1 VNLKKKVFFVLLTYS
16 REDFNVGYFRA
27 AMGDGGFSEDVNSIS
42 TPYRFSH
49 TCIPL
54 QPTTFSQRD
63 FLFII
68 SYFFLSFFFSF
79 LLILSFLVWI
89 SQHITH
95 TQPTDDK
102 NSNTIHNRETN
113 SPRLLFCL
121 CTFYL
126 SACGTYSRLTDLTGL
141 DSVNLFF
148 FTNILSFVSMNW

>member
-1 VNLKKKVFFVLLTYS
+1 VNLKKKVFFSSFFFLLTYS

-27 AMGDGGFSEDVNSIS
+27 AMGEGGVLGRCQFHFYPVPYFPYMHPAPTNHILSEG
-42 TPYRFSH
+42 
-49 TCIPL
+49 
-54 QPTTFSQRD
+54 
-63 FLFII
+63 FLI
-68 SYFFLSFFFSF
+68 SFFFSF

-89 SQHITH
+89 TQHITH

-102 NSNTIHNRETN
+102 NSHTIHNRETN

-141 DSVNLFF
+141 DW
-148 FTNILSFVSMNW
+148 TR